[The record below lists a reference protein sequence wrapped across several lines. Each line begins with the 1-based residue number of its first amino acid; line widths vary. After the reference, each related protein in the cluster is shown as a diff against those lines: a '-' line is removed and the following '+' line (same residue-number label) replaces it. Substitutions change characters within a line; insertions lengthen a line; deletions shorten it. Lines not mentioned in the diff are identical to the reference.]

1 MFNSILVLCT
11 GNICRSPYGEAK
23 LKLLLPELKITS
35 AGVAT
40 EKSGLIDKPAD
51 PLAIS
56 VANDFGIDIT
66 AHRAKQVTQQLVDE
80 YDLILAM
87 ERNQL
92 DVLCDKIP
100 TARSKGF
107 VIGQWIGLSTID
119 DPYQKDEHAFRQA
132 FVNIDK
138 AAESWARKLGKS

>member
-23 LKLLLPELKITS
+23 LKAAMPNKRITS

-40 EKSGLIDKPAD
+40 EKSQLQGKPAD
-51 PLAIS
+51 PLAVK
-56 VANDFGIDIT
+56 VAQDMGIDISL
-66 AHRAKQVTQQLVDE
+66 HQAKQVTQDLIDD

-92 DVLCDKIP
+92 ETLCQKFP
-100 TARSKGF
+100 TARHKSFLYGH
-107 VIGQWIGLSTID
+107 WIGLSTID
-119 DPYQKDEHAFRQA
+119 DPYQKEEQAFRQA
-132 FVNIDK
+132 FINIDR
-138 AAESWARKLGKS
+138 ATDSWLRKIGS